1 MVILAGFPV
10 DSGLLPSEAR
20 TLNPRLVALSG
31 PLTGH
36 ILPVG
41 PEGLSLGRQSESSL
55 QLRDPAVSRQH
66 CVIEAAESGVL
77 LRDLGSRHGTFVNG
91 LPVRERRLEEGDLIA
106 VGGSV
111 FLFQVA
117 DGSGAPALGSEL
129 PGLEAT
135 AQLVPGEGLYARP
148 DEALA
153 ALGADSGGR
162 IARGLQA
169 LLEIGAALQSLG
181 STADLARELLGRVLA
196 AIPGSRAALLLAEPE
211 STEVTEV
218 FAFARGTGP
227 AEPFPVSRT
236 VVRRVLS
243 ERISLL
249 AADALAEESLA
260 GAASVRA
267 AHIRSLLAAPLIRPD
282 RTLGLLY
289 VDAAA
294 QGVFDERDLALL
306 AAVAGIAAAAL
317 ATVQRIEQLEA
328 ENRRL
333 NAGPGAGMVGE
344 SPRIR
349 EVYRILQR
357 VAATDTT
364 VLLRGESGTGKEVA
378 ARAVH
383 AGSPRASRPFVAVN
397 CATLSENLLES
408 ELFGHERGAFTG
420 AVDRRIGKIEVADG
434 GTLFLDEVGEIPVT
448 LQAKLLRVLQER
460 ELERVGGTR
469 PIRVDIRVIAATNRD
484 LERALREGTFR
495 EDLFYRLN
503 VVSVRL
509 PALRERSEDIPL
521 LASHFAAQTC
531 LRLGR
536 PPAGFTAAARTCL
549 LRYDWPGNV
558 RELANAV
565 ERAIVLGEGDLIRPE
580 DLPETVLEASGG
592 AGASA
597 VGWYHDTLGETKRRL
612 IRTAVA
618 DSGGSITEAANLLGL
633 HPNYLHRLIRNLGLR
648 EGIG

>member
-1 MVILAGFPV
+1 MTTSLSP
-10 DSGLLPSEAR
+10 R
-20 TLNPRLVALSG
+20 TL
-31 PLTGH
+31 
-36 ILPVG
+36 
-41 PEGLSLGRQSESSL
+41 
-55 QLRDPAVSRQH
+55 
-66 CVIEAAESGVL
+66 
-77 LRDLGSRHGTFVNG
+77 
-91 LPVRERRLEEGDLIA
+91 
-106 VGGSV
+106 
-111 FLFQVA
+111 
-117 DGSGAPALGSEL
+117 
-129 PGLEAT
+129 
-135 AQLVPGEGLYARP
+135 
-148 DEALA
+148 
-153 ALGADSGGR
+153 
-162 IARGLQA
+162 
-169 LLEIGAALQSLG
+169 
-181 STADLARELLGRVLA
+181 
-196 AIPGSRAALLLAEPE
+196 
-211 STEVTEV
+211 
-218 FAFARGTGP
+218 
-227 AEPFPVSRT
+227 
-236 VVRRVLS
+236 
-243 ERISLL
+243 
-249 AADALAEESLA
+249 
-260 GAASVRA
+260 
-267 AHIRSLLAAPLIRPD
+267 
-282 RTLGLLY
+282 
-289 VDAAA
+289 
-294 QGVFDERDLALL
+294 
-306 AAVAGIAAAAL
+306 GIAAAAL
-317 ATVQRIEQLEA
+317 ATVRRIEQLEA

-333 NAGPGAGMVGE
+333 SSGPGGDMVGE

-383 AGSPRASRPFVAVN
+383 AGSPRTGRPFVAVN

-420 AVDRRIGKIEVADG
+420 AVERRIGKIEVADG

-469 PIRVDIRVIAATNRD
+469 PIRVDVRVIAATNRD

-509 PALRERSEDIPL
+509 PGLRERSEDIPL

-531 LRLGR
+531 RRLGR
-536 PPAGFTAAARTCL
+536 PTAGFTAEARACL
-549 LRYDWPGNV
+549 LRYAWPGNV
-558 RELANAV
+558 RELSNAV

-597 VGWYHDTLGETKRRL
+597 VGWYHDTLTETKRRL
-612 IRTAVA
+612 IRTAIA

-648 EGIG
+648 EEIG